1 MFQIVNLINARRIGP
16 YEYNTLEDV
25 CANRP
30 FIYMIVLLFA
40 VQQVIIYEG
49 GKYFKTAP
57 LTVTQNLVCCLLALG
72 SLVAF
77 WVSKNLFS
85 SHYLRKRQ

>member
-1 MFQIVNLINARRIGP
+1 MVNLVNARRIGP

-25 CANRP
+25 LANRP
-30 FIYMIVLLFA
+30 FIFLVIALFCI
-40 VQQVIIYEG
+40 QQVIVYEG

-57 LTVTQNLVCCLLALG
+57 LTLSQNGICCALALG
-72 SLVAF
+72 SLLAF

-85 SHYLRKRQ
+85 SSYFSKRFE